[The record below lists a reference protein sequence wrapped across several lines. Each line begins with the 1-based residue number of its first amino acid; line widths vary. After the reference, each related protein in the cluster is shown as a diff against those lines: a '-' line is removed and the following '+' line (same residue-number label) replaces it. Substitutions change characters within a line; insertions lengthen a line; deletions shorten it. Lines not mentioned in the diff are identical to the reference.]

1 MDAIK
6 KKMEKLSNET
16 SEAEVKKMMLLRMI
30 MRMTVCDDDK
40 DGGNVY
46 DCENSEQ
53 DSQNVYFIRLRCSPQ
68 SLLPISNLTFLFQIR
83 IAHFEDIKAANE
95 AEAEKFEEQLRNIQK
110 KMQVITI
117 IDSSLLKLSS
127 SSTP

>member
-16 SEAEVKKMMLLRMI
+16 SEAEVKKMMLLRMM

-46 DCENSEQ
+46 DSENSKQ
-53 DSQNVYFIRLRCSPQ
+53 DS
-68 SLLPISNLTFLFQIR
+68 
-83 IAHFEDIKAANE
+83 
-95 AEAEKFEEQLRNIQK
+95 
-110 KMQVITI
+110 
-117 IDSSLLKLSS
+117 
-127 SSTP
+127 

>member
-16 SEAEVKKMMLLRMI
+16 SEAEVKKMMLLRMM

-46 DCENSEQ
+46 DCENSKQ
-53 DSQNVYFIRLRCSPQ
+53 DS
-68 SLLPISNLTFLFQIR
+68 
-83 IAHFEDIKAANE
+83 
-95 AEAEKFEEQLRNIQK
+95 
-110 KMQVITI
+110 
-117 IDSSLLKLSS
+117 
-127 SSTP
+127 